1 VRRGAGEASEHQAV
15 DQLIATRLQQS
26 FYAAASR
33 YLSQISGAVLLLL
46 ADRNRQRLDRL
57 LPAIIASAAGL
68 RDHLA
73 MAEIPPASQ
82 RLLQEISERLS
93 VILVWLQQPLSV
105 EKRSDREITA
115 SLAELRRLRE
125 MLLSAGKR
133 SCHFTMLH
141 FAAGCCCGQHDAPPP
156 EIDLQ

>member
-1 VRRGAGEASEHQAV
+1 VRRGAGEASRYQAA
-15 DQLIATRLQQS
+15 DQLIAIRLQQS

-33 YLSQISGAVLLLL
+33 HLSQISGAVLLLL
-46 ADRNRQRLDRL
+46 ADRNRQRLDRH
-57 LPAIIASAAGL
+57 LPAIIASAAVLG
-68 RDHLA
+68 DHLA

-82 RLLQEISERLS
+82 RVLQEVGQRLS
-93 VILVWLQQPLSV
+93 AILVWLQQPLSL
-105 EKRSDREITA
+105 EKRGDREIAA

-125 MLLSAGKR
+125 MLLSAGKQ

-141 FAAGCCCGQHDAPPP
+141 FAAGCCCGQHDAPPS